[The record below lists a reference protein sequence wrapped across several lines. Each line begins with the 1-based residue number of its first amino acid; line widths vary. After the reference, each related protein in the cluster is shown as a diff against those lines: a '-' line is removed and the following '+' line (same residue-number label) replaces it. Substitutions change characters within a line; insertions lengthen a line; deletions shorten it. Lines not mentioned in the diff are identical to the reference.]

1 MDIRLH
7 YSVLLTIILATSL
20 LLPEMTYGR
29 MMMGGGGSGGAAGV
43 MQLLA
48 VGLIAKTSA
57 GHEAAKMGS
66 THTTKIVPLP
76 VYLGSQG
83 MMGKRLDVSRHD
95 GRWNDGLNI

>member
-1 MDIRLH
+1 MDIRLY

-20 LLPEMTYGR
+20 LLPEMTRGR
-29 MMMGGGGSGGAAGV
+29 MMMGGGGSGSAAGV

-48 VGLIAKTSA
+48 VGLIAKLLQDMKQQ
-57 GHEAAKMGS
+57 KMGS

-83 MMGKRLDVSRHD
+83 MMG
-95 GRWNDGLNI
+95 NDWMSHGMMGGGMMD